1 MPAKRS
7 SIADFNRRR
16 DHEGWTRVAAYAN
29 FQGFTNFVNYSGN
42 KDHERFGAY
51 AMTQVK
57 KFYPEVEREAGPG
70 APDGGPIAI
79 WLDEGASQNFVS
91 LSKEAEGIVLTW
103 SCRKAPEKP
112 DEPVLP
118 VLDGAGCLTKLGL
131 IALGARPNVRLPF
144 PEQEDKAF
152 MWKAPSFHPLQVL
165 ENAYQR
171 VVRKAGQDAV
181 SDQVQAQTETLARY
195 FIQDPGSP
203 VPYSFKPIDMDE
215 GQHLAAVK
223 MNHLIDSFYLFRL
236 LVSYRA
242 EANDEI
248 SEDLRAELS
257 GDLTKLLHNGDR
269 AKMRWLSEWLTKKI
283 AELGAKTNALNANG
297 PARVIFFLKGGRAL
311 NYFLGTPEKG
321 ENDWDTQV
329 VINPSLP
336 PEEWYAC
343 LADVHDALLAA
354 LTTFK
359 AEFTQLVQQNAPQFA
374 EYLEAAAPKEVD
386 DEEVDENDAGDV
398 DSLKEHANCK
408 AELID
413 IGIPRRD
420 SPSALEEWTRL
431 SAPGAL
437 LKSEGVIYPHREY
450 YLNEYLMMV
459 RDAFTSDEVRK
470 APKRITRLGL
480 ILQSDRGR
488 EGPSAAQPKRL
499 AALPGTAGMLTA
511 LGDKGKQELFSL
523 ITAQFVEAYN
533 LHQDTELAA
542 HFDKESMAAISKPP
556 ALPASL
562 DALLDANQKEIASI
576 AGVAHHLSVRMDEH
590 WASRNQFFEER
601 LPFFTDF
608 VQNLSRLT
616 NSGLQKAGA
625 QFAVAGSYA
634 ARLHANHLRIQVD
647 GLEPIRRILIK
658 LQCTLGSNRADVMN
672 AVRADVQRAAEAT
685 RKLTVVDVS
694 EGDKQSL
701 LIYWNERVSIGSFT
715 YAPLIMKVRVAE
727 QKGKQLPVLSSIE
740 AMPVLDPRY
749 LVADYLKKTS
759 KIDER
764 GARRVLAS
772 ATAAVSEML
781 SKFDFDSDDPD

>member
-7 SIADFNRRR
+7 NTADFNQRRIK
-16 DHEGWTRVAAYAN
+16 EGWTRVAAYTD
-29 FQGFTNFVNYSGN
+29 FQGFSNFVIYSGN
-42 KDHERFGAY
+42 ANHQRFGQY
-51 AMTQVK
+51 AMKQVK

-70 APDGGPIAI
+70 APQQGVIAI
-79 WLDEGASQNFVS
+79 FLDEGASQNFVS
-91 LSKEAEGIVLTW
+91 LTKDADDIVLTW
-103 SCRKAPEKP
+103 SCRKAPE
-112 DEPVLP
+112 DQGRPVVP

-131 IALGARPNVRLPF
+131 LALGARPNVRLPL

-171 VVRKAGQDAV
+171 VVRKAGQDAAA
-181 SDQVQAQTETLARY
+181 DQVQAQTETLSRY

-203 VPYSFKPIDMDE
+203 VLFKFKPLDMFDGE
-215 GQHLAAVK
+215 HLAAVK

-236 LVSYRA
+236 LINYRV
-242 EANDEI
+242 EASDEI

-269 AKMRWLSEWLTKKI
+269 AKMRWLSDWLAKKI
-283 AELGAKTNALNANG
+283 CELGAKSSALNANG
-297 PARVIFFLKGGRAL
+297 HRRVIFFLKGGRAL

-329 VINPSLP
+329 VINPSLS
-336 PEEWYAC
+336 PEEWYGC
-343 LADVHDALLAA
+343 LAEVHDALLVA
-354 LTTFK
+354 LKTFK
-359 AEFTQLVQQNAPQFA
+359 TEFTQLVQQNAPQFA
-374 EYLEAAAPKEVD
+374 EYLEGAGPQDVD
-386 DEEVDENDAGDV
+386 DEEVDENEAGDV

-413 IGIPRRD
+413 VGIPRRD

-437 LKSEGVIYPHREY
+437 LQSEGVIYPHREY

-459 RDAFTSDEVRK
+459 REAFTSAEVRK

-488 EGPSAAQPKRL
+488 EGPSALQVKRL
-499 AALPGTAGMLTA
+499 AALPGTASMLTA
-511 LGDKGKQELFSL
+511 LGDKGKRELFSL
-523 ITAQFVEAYN
+523 VIAQFVEAYN
-533 LHQDTELAA
+533 LHQDTELAV
-542 HFDKESMAAISKPP
+542 HFDNECMALISNPP
-556 ALPASL
+556 ALPTTL
-562 DALLDANQKEIASI
+562 DGLLDGSQKETALIV
-576 AGVAHHLSVRMDEH
+576 GVAHHISMRMDDH

-601 LPFFTDF
+601 LSFFTDF

-616 NSGLQKAGA
+616 NPGLQRIKA

-658 LQCTLGSNRADVMN
+658 LQCTQRSSRADVMN
-672 AVRADVQRAAEAT
+672 AVRADIRNAAEAT
-685 RKLTVVDVS
+685 QKLRVVDVAES
-694 EGDKQSL
+694 DKQSL
-701 LIYWNERVSIGSFT
+701 LLYWNEKASIGSFT
-715 YAPLIMKVRVAE
+715 YAPLVMKVRVAE
-727 QKGKQLPVLSSIE
+727 QKGTQLPVLSSIE
-740 AMPVLDPRY
+740 GMPVLDPRY